1 MEDARSQTGVLQNK
15 MPAMTLVPFAANHCW
30 VRDTGPVYVLGARE
44 ADPTRYSINF
54 NFNEWGGK
62 VVGKSGTDVLE
73 WGQVWPALDAAIL
86 ADNAAFARR
95 VIDSEAPV
103 V

>member
-1 MEDARSQTGVLQNK
+1 MQ
-15 MPAMTLVPFAANHCW
+15 FC
-30 VRDTGPVYVLGARE
+30 VYTIV
-44 ADPTRYSINF
+44 RYSNV
-54 NFNEWGGK
+54 GK

-95 VIDSEAPV
+95 VIDSQAPV
-103 V
+103 IRRIDSPITLEEGRIIYDGDDTLLIKEKL